1 MFTFVRLLFAWEQ
14 TNEKELEKIDFENF
28 NYELSILRKK
38 ETVSNV

>member
-14 TNEKELEKIDFENF
+14 TNGKELEKIDF